1 MLMARVQTTPA
12 GRRPTATMA
21 ALACSLSAYLLLALG
36 PAASPASARCAH
48 AGAHPHDVTLPKLRK
63 AVICLVNRERG
74 NRGRRLV
81 ASNARLQLAA
91 QSHTKRMLAN
101 DCFRHKCP
109 GEPGL
114 NRRVR
119 RTGYTKGQKAWRFA
133 EDLGYDNTP
142 RQVVKSWLHSRFN
155 RRVMLNRHFRDIG
168 LGVGWGAPVA
178 GADDS
183 RFATYTAVFGWR
195 RANP

>member
-1 MLMARVQTTPA
+1 MARVQTTPA
-12 GRRPTATMA
+12 GRRSTAIAA
-21 ALACSLSAYLLLALG
+21 ALAFSLGAYLLLALG
-36 PAASPASARCAH
+36 PAASPASTRCAH
-48 AGAHPHDVTLPKLRK
+48 AGAQPHDVTLPKLRK
-63 AVICLVNRERG
+63 AIICLVNRERG
-74 NRGRRLV
+74 TRGRRLV

-133 EDLGYDNTP
+133 YDLGYDNTP
-142 RQVVKSWLHSRFN
+142 GQMVKSWLHSTFN
-155 RRVMLNRHFRDIG
+155 RRVMLNRHFKDIG
-168 LGVGWGAPVA
+168 VGVGWGAPVE
-178 GADDS
+178 GVDDS

-195 RANP
+195 RAK